1 MFDYIKGRLVSKQPT
16 QTVVDVNGLGYILR
30 ISLSTYQKLPA
41 ENSEIE
47 LKTYLHVREDIF
59 QLYGFFDETE
69 RQLFIGLLSISGIGP
84 KLAQT
89 VLSGLS
95 PEKIINAI
103 QKNDENTLSSISGI
117 GKKTAQRLIVELKD
131 KLKSI
136 DVELVGEEVQT
147 RKDLGASG
155 EEVLMALLSL
165 GYGRVQAERAIKKV
179 QLTDRTLTVEEM
191 IKQALQAI

>member
-1 MFDYIKGRLVSKQPT
+1 MFEYIKGNLVSKQPT
-16 QTVVDVNGLGYILR
+16 QAIVDINGLGYLLR
-30 ISLSTYQKLPA
+30 ISLSTYQKLPG
-41 ENSEIE
+41 ENSQVE
-47 LKTYLHVREDIF
+47 LKTYLHVREDMF
-59 QLYGFFDETE
+59 QLYGFIDDEE

-95 PEKIINAI
+95 PDNITKAI
-103 QKNDENTLSSISGI
+103 KNSDENTLSSISGI

-136 DVELVGEEVQT
+136 NIDLTDSEEEPI
-147 RKDLGASG
+147 KNLGVSG

-165 GYGRVQAERAIKKV
+165 GYGRAQAERAITKV
-179 QLTDRTLTVEEM
+179 QQADQSLTVEEM